1 MITTSAVTS
10 TATPGSASIAIS
22 AGSAASP
29 SGSGSP
35 ADAPLRHADAAVA
48 RLREHL
54 AAEGSDLVACCWWL
68 GGPRW
73 RVLAQ
78 SLVDAVQRARTLGR
92 WQRSLLQAVHRLLTL
107 ELVDDLGSDEA
118 ARYAEL
124 NMNDPRVVRCCQHAQ
139 VLGDALR
146 ALRAADVAARR
157 RGRRVHVPA
166 A

>member
-1 MITTSAVTS
+1 V
-10 TATPGSASIAIS
+10 P
-22 AGSAASP
+22 P
-29 SGSGSP
+29 SGAGGP
-35 ADAPLRHADAAVA
+35 ADGPRKRADAAVA

-124 NMNDPRVVRCCQHAQ
+124 NLDDPRVVRCCQHAQ

-157 RGRRVHVPA
+157 RGRQVHVPA